1 MATNATINHL
11 AFHGTGYELVND
23 TLNVTVFSSQGTAG
37 SIPSYNK
44 ASTSQDGLMSKE
56 DKTKL
61 DNFKTADQY
70 VTVVGGKDLS
80 TNDFTSAYKQQLDD
94 LASNPPT
101 VDTSQLVTKTEL
113 QTAIDNVT
121 VDTSELVTEDQLQTA
136 INESTVDT
144 SNFVQKDGTKVLS
157 DVNYT
162 QAEKTKLEGIAENA
176 QVNTIESIQV
186 DGTALPI
193 SNKAVNIILSG
204 KVDTVAGKQLSTND
218 FTNDYKNKIDGATV
232 KANASQD
239 GLMSKE
245 DYSKLSSIEAGAN
258 KYSLPKATSAS
269 LGGVKI
275 VEGNGLYMDG
285 DTLKVNVTEAQGDFS
300 LASTVA
306 SGLMSSSDKKA
317 LESLKAITDATT
329 VKSGYMST
337 SDKIKLDGI
346 DTLYATKS
354 EVSSAVASVYK
365 AKGSVNSFNDLPSNA
380 SEGDVYNIKT
390 AGGTDVNGNSIKA
403 GDNVVKV
410 SNGWDVLAGTVDL
423 TGYATTVL
431 ASTSQNGLM
440 SSSDKTKLNGIAN
453 GAQVNT
459 IEQISLNGSAVTPT
473 DKGVNIS
480 NASTT
485 ASGLMSSSDKQEL
498 NDLVSVIDTTD
509 KILNLSKSS
518 YGGTITATGSLI
530 GGVIDLHGDDRGG
543 IIRAGGNAVDNSYG
557 GTIDLNAYHAE
568 VTNLYDLT
576 NLADYSAED
585 YRTEFGIGGEIYMN
599 GAGASGIGGSI
610 HMNGLAAGGTIE
622 LRNSGT
628 IDMRPNGTIKGDVQ
642 FDGTPHFNQSAT
654 GISLQSGNVNIPTD
668 TYDSIMGNFTLT
680 GNETELGYT
689 LPTASP
695 TVKGGIKTGT
705 GLVMSDES
713 LNVRDSLTLA
723 TVAGNPVF
731 TGVPTLNSGGA
742 VKSTLSIIGTAYSNS
757 GGTLNM
763 SGTDRGGVISISGSN
778 AGSYGGIIDLSGG
791 YGGTIKANG
800 IGGHTGG
807 YLDISGG
814 QYGGTIKASC
824 ADSSSVLDMS
834 CGRYGGVI
842 SLTGGTVGGS
852 IYLDGG
858 KNAGEKGGTIS
869 ATGNQGGVLDL
880 SGTVPG
886 SIKGSVVFTDTPTF
900 KNGANGISY
909 TLPTASQTVKGGVM
923 VGKALKMTNESIG
936 VDALEAD
943 DVYITTSDL
952 DSIMNQFTVGSAAP
966 AGYFKNEITVTGGFN
981 VPDSVSSSFGNYD
994 TITFGNNIFIEA
1006 GNVTVTNG
1014 TSQYVTFAKNVKF
1027 NSGIK
1032 VGDSMSVDIGAHGS
1046 LVSDYA
1052 DVDLRHSY
1060 IKVGLATVSG
1070 DPVFLNKISFNAGF
1084 NTANT
1089 VSSSFG
1095 THSTVTATNSNIDL
1109 SSSDIHVANATVSGK
1124 PTFNTGY
1131 NVADSMKTSFGKY
1144 DTIDV
1149 DNYSK
1154 LNLQNNSSL
1163 VADNSFVNLTNSEL
1177 KFNSATVSGN
1187 PVFTGTPTFLNGA
1200 NGLSTTSQTTS
1211 GGASSFSSTV
1221 TLNGGFVTADS
1232 VRAGFGH
1239 YDTVNFGNY
1248 NLINVSNRSTV
1259 LCDHNNVDLNNS
1271 KMIFKNATISGSPV
1285 FTGTPQFDNGI
1296 STNTVMIPSGTF
1308 DSIMSNFT
1316 TVASSTKQ
1324 TPSIV
1329 FDPSAESLPT
1339 LTSATP
1345 YSFSYTITSDASSHT
1360 RYYLDTYLP
1369 EEHHGETV
1377 LSGLSSSDAFIPY
1390 AGSGTGWQTCVIVVP
1405 ETTNYSEETFTY
1417 RIRYKNV

>member
-23 TLNVTVFSSQGTAG
+23 TLNVTVFSSQGTAE
-37 SIPSYNK
+37 SIPSYAK

-56 DKTKL
+56 DKAKL

-70 VTVVGGKDLS
+70 VTVVSGKDLS
-80 TNDFTSAYKQQLDD
+80 TNDFTNAYKQQLDD

-101 VDTSQLVTKTEL
+101 VDTSQ
-113 QTAIDNVT
+113 
-121 VDTSELVTEDQLQTA
+121 
-136 INESTVDT
+136 
-144 SNFVQKDGTKVLS
+144 FVQKDGTKVLS

-162 QAEKTKLEGIAENA
+162 QSEKTKLNGIAENA
-176 QVNTIESIQV
+176 QVNKIEFIKV

-193 SNKAVNIILSG
+193 SDKAVNIVLSG

-232 KANASQD
+232 KASTSQD

-245 DYSKLSSIEAGAN
+245 DYSKLSSVEAGAN
-258 KYSLPKATSAS
+258 KYVLSKATSTS

-285 DTLKVNVTEAQGDFS
+285 DTLKVNATEAQGDFS

-337 SDKIKLDGI
+337 SDKIKLNGI

-365 AKGSVNSFNDLPSNA
+365 PKGSVNSFSDLPSNA

-423 TGYATTVL
+423 SGYATTVL

-509 KILNLSKSS
+509 KILDLSKPGS
-518 YGGTITATGSLI
+518 GGTVKANGTGLFGV
-530 GGVIDLHGDDRGG
+530 GGTVELKGRT
-543 IIRAGGNAVDNSYG
+543 G
-557 GTIDLNAYHAE
+557 GTIDL
-568 VTNLYDLT
+568 
-576 NLADYSAED
+576 
-585 YRTEFGIGGEIYMN
+585 
-599 GAGASGIGGSI
+599 SGTSDGGSI
-610 HMNGLAAGGTIE
+610 YIAPSDDTLVSGHIYGAVTFNNAPIVKELKVQDTSLRGGTISANGQTNDAGLYYGQGGHGGVLN
-622 LRNSGT
+622 LRG
-628 IDMRPNGTIKGDVQ
+628 GDVIDVNRGTVTGGDGGIIYLEGGSARTTVDGGVANAGKGGQIHLGATGSLFANNSEIFIPHANVVGDGFTSIQGNVQ
-642 FDGTPHFNQSAT
+642 FINKPHFNQSAT

-695 TVKGGIKTGT
+695 TVKGGIMVGNCLSMT
-705 GLVMSDES
+705 SDS
-713 LNVRDSLTLA
+713 LNVTFSNKTLESSHA
-723 TVAGNPVF
+723 NLSFPSSTIKSHLSTIELDGSNIDVSGASIG
-731 TGVPTLNSGGA
+731 GGA
-742 VKSTLSIIGTAYSNS
+742 FKILTPVTLTSSARTTFQG
-757 GGTLNM
+757 
-763 SGTDRGGVISISGSN
+763 DVI
-778 AGSYGGIIDLSGG
+778 
-791 YGGTIKANG
+791 
-800 IGGHTGG
+800 
-807 YLDISGG
+807 
-814 QYGGTIKASC
+814 
-824 ADSSSVLDMS
+824 
-834 CGRYGGVI
+834 
-842 SLTGGTVGGS
+842 
-852 IYLDGG
+852 
-858 KNAGEKGGTIS
+858 
-869 ATGNQGGVLDL
+869 
-880 SGTVPG
+880 
-886 SIKGSVVFTDTPTF
+886 FTSTPTF
-900 KNGANGISY
+900 ENGATGIS
-909 TLPTASQTVKGGVM
+909 LPTASQTVKGGVM

-966 AGYFKNEITVTGGFN
+966 AGYFDNEITVTGGFN
-981 VPDSVSSSFGNYD
+981 VPASVSSSFGNYD

-1095 THSTVTATNSNIDL
+1095 THSTVTATHSYIDL

-1124 PTFNTGY
+1124 PTFNTGF
-1131 NVADSMKTSFGKY
+1131 NIADSMKISFGKY

-1149 DNYSK
+1149 DNYGK

-1163 VADNSFVNLTNSEL
+1163 IADNSFVNLTNSEL
-1177 KFNSATVSGN
+1177 KFNSATISGS

-1296 STNTVMIPSGTF
+1296 STSTVMIPSSTF

-1316 TVASSTKQ
+1316 TVASSAKQ

-1329 FDPSAESLPT
+1329 FSPSTESLPT

-1345 YSFSYTITSDASSHT
+1345 YSFSYTVTSDASSHT

-1369 EEHHGETV
+1369 EDHHGETV
-1377 LSGLSSSDAFIPY
+1377 LSGLSSSDAFVPY
-1390 AGSGTGWQTCVIVVP
+1390 VGSGTGWQTCVIVVP